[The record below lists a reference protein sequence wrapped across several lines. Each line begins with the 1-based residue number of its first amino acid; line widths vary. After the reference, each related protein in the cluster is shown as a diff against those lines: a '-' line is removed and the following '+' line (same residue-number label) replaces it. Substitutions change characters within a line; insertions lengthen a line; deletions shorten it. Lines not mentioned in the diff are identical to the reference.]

1 MPLRLLHVALDL
13 AIYGVRVSFLVDN
26 DARFT
31 SGPSL
36 GGLKTLGV
44 A

>member
-1 MPLRLLHVALDL
+1 MTRLFRLAFLIDL
-13 AIYGVRVSFLVDN
+13 YGVHIFTLPDSDS
-26 DARFT
+26 RFT

-36 GGLKTLGV
+36 CGLKTLGV